1 MVQCV
6 TNDEIFRSINGF
18 EESGI
23 GIESTWEQD
32 GVFSVVIIGDN
43 FLQLFVDVLGTADES
58 NWAHT
63 KAMAVESSLSSLNE
77 SRVIGKSEVIIGTEI
92 KNLFAVWCDFRPL
105 RGGDYSFGL
114 ICAGLFH

>member
-1 MVQCV
+1 MVGFKLLFEIFSIEMFISSLLGLAKSHTVDDGSMVQCV

-58 NWAHT
+58 N
-63 KAMAVESSLSSLNE
+63 
-77 SRVIGKSEVIIGTEI
+77 
-92 KNLFAVWCDFRPL
+92 
-105 RGGDYSFGL
+105 
-114 ICAGLFH
+114 